1 MSNQLLGILS
11 NKTPVITGYLSN
23 TTLRGIPV
31 EIRLSE
37 DFVLQWKYLDKE
49 DWIDLIDLSEISYEA
64 LGDLPQINGTQII
77 GNKSSHDFNL
87 ASQHEGITSITRD
100 GLVFTVTRADGTTF
114 TFDQQDFDTLY
125 EEATQSAAG
134 LMSSA
139 DKTKLDGIE
148 DGSQVNLVES
158 ISVNGNAQTITGKN
172 VDIAVPLVDATLA
185 NSGES
190 ADAKATGDAINAVS
204 NTLTQTASTIRS
216 EFRAAD
222 TAINNIITQT
232 AQDIRDEI
240 ATKQDTLPFA
250 TPTAQDV
257 GKALMPKTI
266 ENGEVTEWEF
276 GEAGKVDDV
285 QVDGVSI
292 LENKVA
298 NIPVANGDTPG
309 VVRLAAEYGLNA
321 VYTYDA
327 DTGISKTYAGILPP
341 SNVAIKEGTNQMNP
355 IVPKRQHISTFYGLA
370 KAAGHDEKDSELPTG
385 TYSDEAKTAI
395 KNMIGVEEPV
405 DVQINGT
412 SITENGVA
420 NIPIGG
426 ENLGVVKIN
435 SDKGIQI
442 SKDGTLLINPTLGAA
457 KYGDEAYKPI
467 VPYIQHYSTFYGLA
481 KAAGHDEKASTL
493 PVGQYTDEAKTAI
506 QTMLGVDTAIADAI
520 SGITGFEF
528 QVVTEL
534 PATGAKG
541 VIYLVSHS
549 HGTNDGYD
557 EYIWV
562 NNGFEKL
569 GHTDIDLSNYVTFD
583 DYATNNSAGVVKVA
597 ATYGIRMENGVLR
610 IDEAASSIIKQ
621 GTDPDHPIVSKNQH
635 EATFY
640 GLAKSAGD
648 TTQSQSSNAVGT
660 YTDEAKSAIQT
671 MLGVPSED
679 DVVTDVQVN
688 GTSVVTDGVADIPV
702 ASNSNFGAVKVFG
715 STTGIQISDGVLAIN
730 GANEAAIKQ
739 GSYTTLQP
747 IIPAVQYMSTFYGLA
762 EAAGDTTQKDSS
774 NAVGTYT
781 AEAKTSIQNMLGIPE
796 AVASAFQD
804 GIEITVSGTTP
815 TITAAA
821 NTRYKCGEV
830 TSLTFNPPAE
840 GVTEVIFSSGST
852 PTALTLPATVKMPE
866 WFVIESGY
874 TYAIS
879 IENATY
885 GTVTSWQT

>member
-1 MSNQLLGILS
+1 
-11 NKTPVITGYLSN
+11 
-23 TTLRGIPV
+23 
-31 EIRLSE
+31 
-37 DFVLQWKYLDKE
+37 
-49 DWIDLIDLSEISYEA
+49 
-64 LGDLPQINGTQII
+64 
-77 GNKSSHDFNL
+77 
-87 ASQHEGITSITRD
+87 
-100 GLVFTVTRADGTTF
+100 
-114 TFDQQDFDTLY
+114 
-125 EEATQSAAG
+125 
-134 LMSSA
+134 MSSA

-232 AQDIRDEI
+232 AQNIRDEL

-250 TPTAQDV
+250 TPTAEDV

-292 LENKVA
+292 IENKVA

-321 VYTYDA
+321 VYTYDQ
-327 DTGISKTYAGILPP
+327 DTGISKTYAGIVSS
-341 SNVAIKEGTNQMNP
+341 SNAGIKEGTNEMNP
-355 IVPKRQHISTFYGLA
+355 IVPKRQHESTFYGLA

-395 KNMIGVEEPV
+395 KNMIGVEEPT

-457 KYGDEAYKPI
+457 KYGADAYKPI

-493 PVGQYTDEAKTAI
+493 PVGQYSDEAKTAI

-528 QVVTEL
+528 RIVTEL
-534 PATGAKG
+534 PATGTKG
-541 VIYLVSHS
+541 VIYLVAHS

-583 DYATNNSAGVVKVA
+583 DYASASKGGVIKINGFGLTMIADGRLCIVKATDSELKEGVNNYDAIVPS
-597 ATYGIRMENGVLR
+597 
-610 IDEAASSIIKQ
+610 KQ
-621 GTDPDHPIVSKNQH
+621 HS
-635 EATFY
+635 ATFY
-640 GLAKSAGD
+640 GLAKAAGD
-648 TTQSQSSNAVGT
+648 TTQSQSSNAVGQ
-660 YTDEAKSAIQT
+660 YTDEAKSAIQS

-688 GTSVVTDGVADIPV
+688 GTSVVTDGVANIPV
-702 ASNSNFGAVKVFG
+702 GNGVLGAVKVG
-715 STTGIQISDGVLAIN
+715 AGAYGIGIQTDGTLKTIAASSIDVKGGSRVCQVIDPSHQH
-730 GANEAAIKQ
+730 EA
-739 GSYTTLQP
+739 
-747 IIPAVQYMSTFYGLA
+747 TFYGLA
-762 EAAGDTTQKDSS
+762 KAAGDTTQSASD

-781 AEAKTSIQNMLGIPE
+781 DEAKTAIKNMIGITDPE
-796 AVASAFQD
+796 
-804 GIEITVSGTTP
+804 
-815 TITAAA
+815 TITNAQ
-821 NTRYKCGEV
+821 
-830 TSLTFNPPAE
+830 
-840 GVTEVIFSSGST
+840 ID
-852 PTALTLPATVKMPE
+852 ALFT
-866 WFVIESGY
+866 
-874 TYAIS
+874 
-879 IENATY
+879 
-885 GTVTSWQT
+885 